1 MLKVAQDRGI
11 EVPEVKVPEPP
22 KNEKAAEV
30 ELPEPPKDE
39 KDDEK
44 EDDKEDEEN
53 EDEKKK
59 DATDGNAQEVVNIK
73 SNQSLYGPLSDMN
86 SPHRNP
92 YSSTSKTPSS
102 PLRPLPFELS
112 APCRLILTL
121 RGPLA
126 SLPFPPQGAQSEER
140 RRERGAEERS
150 VLHHQLT
157 TRDKTA
163 NKARYTPQSRERVAT
178 ARNYVGRL
186 EIADY

>member
-73 SNQSLYGPLSDMN
+73 SNQSLYGPLSMN

-112 APCRLILTL
+112 SLLPANPNSAWTSRLPSFPSPRRPKRRATK
-121 RGPLA
+121 RTWSRRTERAA
-126 SLPFPPQGAQSEER
+126 SP
-140 RRERGAEERS
+140 
-150 VLHHQLT
+150 
-157 TRDKTA
+157 A
-163 NKARYTPQSRERVAT
+163 NHAR
-178 ARNYVGRL
+178 
-186 EIADY
+186 

>member
-1 MLKVAQDRGI
+1 MLKVAQDLGI
-11 EVPEVKVPEPP
+11 EVPEVKTPEPP
-22 KNEKAAEV
+22 QNEKAAEV

-44 EDDKEDEEN
+44 EDDKEDEEDEEN
-53 EDEKKK
+53 EDAKKK

-73 SNQSLYGPLSDMN
+73 SNHSLYGPLSDMN

-121 RGPLA
+121 R
-126 SLPFPPQGAQSEER
+126 
-140 RRERGAEERS
+140 
-150 VLHHQLT
+150 
-157 TRDKTA
+157 
-163 NKARYTPQSRERVAT
+163 
-178 ARNYVGRL
+178 
-186 EIADY
+186 